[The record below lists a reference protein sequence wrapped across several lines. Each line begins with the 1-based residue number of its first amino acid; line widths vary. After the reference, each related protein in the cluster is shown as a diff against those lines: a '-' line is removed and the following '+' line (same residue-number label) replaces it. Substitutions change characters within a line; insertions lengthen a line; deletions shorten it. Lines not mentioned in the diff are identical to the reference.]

1 MFKTIID
8 YIADIASKHKLV
20 NTVKYQSRSL
30 INQQHSNAN
39 YEVVIED
46 NAYFQWI
53 KTSNVFT
60 LTLNIDVLS
69 HTSTR
74 DGDEL
79 RIHDEAFL
87 IINNIL
93 KYIEADPLYK
103 GILSIYDYSIM
114 HISHFTDDNSAGG
127 RLSLELAVPNPVTF
141 CNYMDNFG
149 EPITEEKDKEITL
162 PTEEEKDLDLKPITL
177 PKNKRTRIRKA
188 NG

>member
-1 MFKTIID
+1 MYKTIID
-8 YIADIASKHKLV
+8 YIADIAHRHILV
-20 NTVKYQSRSL
+20 NKVKYQSSSL

-39 YEVVIED
+39 YEVIIED

-69 HTSTR
+69 HVSSKM
-74 DGDEL
+74 DGGEL

-114 HISHFTDDNSAGG
+114 DISHFTDDNSAGG

-149 EPITEEKDKEITL
+149 EPTQEEPDKEITL

-177 PKNKRTRIRKA
+177 PKNKKTRAKK
-188 NG
+188 